1 MKTWTAETW
10 VGGTP
15 EHVLELL
22 TRPHGIARWAPIP
35 FELHLLETNQ
45 DQTRRCT

>member
-1 MKTWTAETW
+1 MKTWTTETW
-10 VGGTP
+10 LAGAP
-15 EHVLELL
+15 EEVLELL
-22 TRPHGIARWAPIP
+22 TEPDAIARWAPIP